1 MSSSKINHLDA
12 FPETL
17 IITNMGAAAV
27 SPLVLGS
34 GVANMD
40 LAGHIEP
47 GTFVDE
53 TRDVSGS

>member
-27 SPLVLGS
+27 SPLVPGS
-34 GVANMD
+34 GVANVD
-40 LAGHIEP
+40 VAGQIEP
-47 GTFVDE
+47 DTFVDE
-53 TRDVSGS
+53 NRDVSGN